1 MAKARASEPT
11 KAKAE
16 PAPSASAPD
25 EPSLAELAQ
34 AILDRKIVRLRVAP
48 LRRLAEVA
56 LAAEQKRAK
65 RKAKAQKGDG
75 KKRKLAKIP
84 KPKKRT

>member
-1 MAKARASEPT
+1 MAKAPT
-11 KAKAE
+11 KARTA
-16 PAPSASAPD
+16 PAPSANTPD

-65 RKAKAQKGDG
+65 RKAKAPETKKKGDG

-84 KPKKRT
+84 KPKKRA